1 MLNYF
6 YVGCRL
12 LEEDIVY
19 VERRQQPL
27 RYKQVNCLCDT
38 VIPDV
43 LN

>member
-12 LEEDIVY
+12 LEEDIIHAK
-19 VERRQQPL
+19 RRQQPL
-27 RYKQVNCLCDT
+27 RYKQVHCLYDT

-43 LN
+43 LK